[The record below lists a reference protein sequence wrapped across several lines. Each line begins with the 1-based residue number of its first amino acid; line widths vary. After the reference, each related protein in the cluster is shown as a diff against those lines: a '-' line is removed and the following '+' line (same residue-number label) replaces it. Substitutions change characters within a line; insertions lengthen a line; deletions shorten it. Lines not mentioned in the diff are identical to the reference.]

1 MTRARWIMINKK
13 SIEYRQHIKSYLS
26 ELTVIINQYVS
37 EIDLSSLS
45 DVEDARR
52 KAVSLNDFPV
62 SKFIIPFNEKA
73 TEKFRSFIDALYQ
86 ANDSEVYIWT
96 KRTNVCGLYKI
107 KSIRNINI
115 DFPFEINDEGI
126 LVFLSADFKDRLL
139 FDFSLDSN
147 GNKIL
152 EIEMQGR
159 NWSGINYN

>member
-26 ELTVIINQYVS
+26 ELTLLINQEIN
-37 EIDLSSLS
+37 EIDLSSLLE
-45 DVEDARR
+45 VEDVRR
-52 KAVSLNDFPV
+52 KASSLNDFPI
-62 SKFIIPFNEKA
+62 SKFVIPFNDKA
-73 TEKFRSFIDALYQ
+73 TGKFRSFIEALYQ

-107 KSIRNINI
+107 ESIRNINI

-126 LVFLSADFKDRLL
+126 LVFLSADFKDKLL
-139 FDFSLDSN
+139 LDFSLDSN

-152 EIEMQGR
+152 EVEMQGQ
-159 NWSGINYN
+159 NWSDINYN